1 MDKYLKLKLEI
12 VYRGF
17 PIEQAQQRFKEL
29 KEIPVPVDEVPLVGE
44 EKPKNKPKRKL
55 KK

>member
-29 KEIPVPVDEVPLVGE
+29 KETPSQVTEAPIVGE
-44 EKPKNKPKRKL
+44 EKPKAKAKRKV